1 MARRAT
7 AIEVPTAEVQV
18 DTIRV
23 SPESRAN
30 IVDLRS
36 TGGYRSRP
44 YETRS
49 STLAA
54 VTDSTHE
61 PQINTE
67 TMRAGQSVA
76 IRLLDVDKRFDE
88 FHAVRNLTLEIKD
101 GELLVLLGP
110 SGCGKTTTLNML
122 AGLERPSSGQILF
135 GDRVVNDLPPEER
148 DIAMVFQSIALYPHL
163 NVRDN
168 IGFALR
174 TQKVKKDI
182 VAQRTAEVARI
193 LNIDNFLDRKINQ
206 LSGGQRQRVAIAKAL
221 VRRPT
226 LFLLD
231 EPFSSLDAEL
241 RRQMRSE
248 LIRIHREVET
258 TMVFVTHDQEEAM
271 AIADR
276 IVVMNEG
283 QLVQIG
289 PPLDLYQTPRNT
301 WVARFIGS
309 HPINLLNAR
318 LVDGSNTVELLPG
331 GLWSAPV
338 PGKVQAVIRPQLQNA
353 DVVVGIRPEFMTV
366 EAGEPNPVTEAAG
379 EVYTRQ
385 VLGTEILYEIRAGDQ
400 MLGAVTP
407 SSRLFELGQR
417 VRVGMDW
424 SNAFIFES
432 KTGRCVYPTPAP
444 A

>member
-1 MARRAT
+1 M
-7 AIEVPTAEVQV
+7 
-18 DTIRV
+18 
-23 SPESRAN
+23 
-30 IVDLRS
+30 
-36 TGGYRSRP
+36 
-44 YETRS
+44 
-49 STLAA
+49 AA

>member
-1 MARRAT
+1 LAT
-7 AIEVPTAEVQV
+7 
-18 DTIRV
+18 
-23 SPESRAN
+23 
-30 IVDLRS
+30 
-36 TGGYRSRP
+36 
-44 YETRS
+44 
-49 STLAA
+49 
-54 VTDSTHE
+54 VTDPTHE
-61 PQINTE
+61 PQINSDTL
-67 TMRAGQSVA
+67 RAGQSVA
-76 IRLLDVDKRFDE
+76 IRLLDVDKRFDS
-88 FHAVRNLTLEIKD
+88 FHAVRNLTLEIKN

-122 AGLERPSSGQILF
+122 AGLERPTSGQILF
-135 GDRVVNDLPPEER
+135 GDRIVNDLPPEER

-163 NVRDN
+163 NVREN

-174 TQKVKKDI
+174 TQKVKKDV

-289 PPLDLYQTPRNT
+289 PPLDLYQSPRNI
-301 WVARFIGS
+301 WVARFIGA
-309 HPINLLNAR
+309 HPINLLSAH
-318 LVDGSNTVELLPG
+318 LSDGSSRIELLPG
-331 GLWSAPV
+331 GQWSAPV
-338 PGKVQAVIRPQLQNA
+338 PGKAQAIFRPEISSSE
-353 DVVVGIRPEFMTV
+353 VVVGLRPEYMTV

-400 MLGAVTP
+400 MLRAVTP
-407 SSRLFELGQR
+407 SSRLFNLGQK
-417 VRVGMDW
+417 VRIGMDW
-424 SNAFIFES
+424 SNAFVFDAKS
-432 KTGRCVYPTPAP
+432 GRCVYPTPAP